1 MNLRFRR
8 SLIYLLML
16 PHINA
21 CMMGPDYV
29 RPEAKVSTEF
39 KENQEWKQADP
50 RDDLP
55 RGNWWE
61 VFNDATL
68 NQLEEQVASAN
79 LNIRKAEAQYKQA
92 EHMVLA
98 AEAGLS
104 PVGNASFTSSRFVAA
119 SGQNAAVP
127 GLRNLFGVALNA
139 TWQPDL
145 WGGVRRQIENSES
158 AAQSSA
164 STMMALVLSTQTT
177 LAVDYFSLKMLDL
190 QKKLL
195 DETVATF
202 SKTLTITKNRYAVGV
217 AAKSDVVQATAQL
230 ESARAQS
237 LNVGIQRAQ
246 YEHAIAV
253 LIGKAPA
260 ELSLPHSPLAT
271 KIPEIPVS
279 LPSELLERRPDIA
292 AAERQISSANAL
304 IGVAKAAYYPSF
316 SIGVTDGFQSGF
328 VNKLLQQA
336 HRYWT
341 LGPGAASLSLFD
353 GGQKNA
359 QYKQAIDNYD
369 ISVANYRQVVLTA
382 IQQVEDNLAA
392 LKILQEEVE
401 VQQRAVDAANEAV
414 KLTVNQYEAGTV
426 SYLNVMTAQAN
437 SLTNQI
443 TNAQL
448 QGTRISAAVNLI
460 TALGGGWDQKMV
472 PSPETINAD
481 MKWTDYLIIPF
492 YDQGR

>member
-1 MNLRFRR
+1 M
-8 SLIYLLML
+8 
-16 PHINA
+16 
-21 CMMGPDYV
+21 
-29 RPEAKVSTEF
+29 
-39 KENQEWKQADP
+39 
-50 RDDLP
+50 
-55 RGNWWE
+55 
-61 VFNDATL
+61 
-68 NQLEEQVASAN
+68 
-79 LNIRKAEAQYKQA
+79 
-92 EHMVLA
+92 
-98 AEAGLS
+98 
-104 PVGNASFTSSRFVAA
+104 
-119 SGQNAAVP
+119 
-127 GLRNLFGVALNA
+127 
-139 TWQPDL
+139 
-145 WGGVRRQIENSES
+145 
-158 AAQSSA
+158 
-164 STMMALVLSTQTT
+164 
-177 LAVDYFSLKMLDL
+177 
-190 QKKLL
+190 
-195 DETVATF
+195 
-202 SKTLTITKNRYAVGV
+202 
-217 AAKSDVVQATAQL
+217 
-230 ESARAQS
+230 
-237 LNVGIQRAQ
+237 
-246 YEHAIAV
+246 
-253 LIGKAPA
+253 
-260 ELSLPHSPLAT
+260 
-271 KIPEIPVS
+271 
-279 LPSELLERRPDIA
+279 
-292 AAERQISSANAL
+292 